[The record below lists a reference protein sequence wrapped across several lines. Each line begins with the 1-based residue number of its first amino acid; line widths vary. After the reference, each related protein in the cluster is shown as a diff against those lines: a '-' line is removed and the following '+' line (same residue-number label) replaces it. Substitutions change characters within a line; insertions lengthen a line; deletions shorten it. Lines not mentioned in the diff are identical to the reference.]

1 MNTFWPR
8 STQPV
13 SVRSPRVWIAD
24 VSTPAVGSVTPKAW
38 RRSSPA
44 AIAGRY
50 ACFCSSLPWRRSVPM
65 TYICAWQAAA
75 FPPDAFTS
83 SRIALA
89 VARSRPP
96 PPYSSGMSAASQPAL
111 VSAATNSSG

>member
-1 MNTFWPR
+1 MKTFWPR
-8 STQPV
+8 RTQPV
-13 SVRSPRVWIAD
+13 SVRSPRVWIAA

-38 RRSSPA
+38 SRSSPA
-44 AIAGRY
+44 AMRGRY

-75 FPPDAFTS
+75 FPPEALTS

-89 VARSRPP
+89 VARPSPP
-96 PPYSSGMSAASQPAL
+96 PPYSSGMSAASQPAC